1 MDMYKK
7 AAELKLRFQSSRGQL
22 SVEQLFDFK
31 MVDLARM
38 IKEQNE
44 IVKKTKGDADAELEF
59 LEGTSDGK
67 ENVEALK
74 FDILKDIYLDKK
86 HKRDQDAED
95 VLKREEIKK
104 LEELIAK
111 KQNAA
116 LEEMSVEE
124 LMKKRDELLKK

>member
-22 SVEQLFDFK
+22 SVEQLFDLK
-31 MVDLARM
+31 MVDLAKM

-59 LEGTSDGK
+59 LEGTGDGK
-67 ENVEALK
+67 ENIEVLK

-86 HKRDQDAED
+86 HKRDQDA
-95 VLKREEIKK
+95 K
-104 LEELIAK
+104 
-111 KQNAA
+111 
-116 LEEMSVEE
+116 MS
-124 LMKKRDELLKK
+124 

>member
-1 MDMYKK
+1 MYKK

-22 SVEQLFDFK
+22 SVEQLFDLK
-31 MVDLARM
+31 MVDLAKM

-67 ENVEALK
+67 ENIEVLK

-95 VLKREEIKK
+95 ILKREEIKK

-111 KQNAA
+111 KQDAA
-116 LEEMSVEE
+116 LEQMSVEE